1 VQTAFVAF
9 YVISVVNQLPN
20 LGSSRVP
27 NPKSVSKT
35 LKTTVIVQN
44 QLICLLL
51 VKHTCLKQLTREV
64 AAARVVKIPAP
75 LACYW
80 LGLLEVEAA
89 DKP

>member
-1 VQTAFVAF
+1 M
-9 YVISVVNQLPN
+9 
-20 LGSSRVP
+20 
-27 NPKSVSKT
+27 
-35 LKTTVIVQN
+35 QN

-51 VKHTCLKQLTREV
+51 VKHTCLKQLVREA

-89 DKP
+89 YKP